1 MFVIGLFFLS
11 RINLIWVLSAFAL
24 TLFLSWGK
32 NFSFLTDIFIDYFPF
47 YNKFRAVSSI
57 QVIIEFLVPF
67 VATIGLHNF
76 YKKRN
81 NIIITQKKLLI
92 VGSAFLIVFGV
103 LYFFA
108 ESLFDFKSNFEPFDQ
123 YPEIL
128 RMIIDERV
136 IVYKSDIL
144 NLYFSNP

>member
-1 MFVIGLFFLS
+1 MIFSALPKCSLLQPIIEAPAYIGVTVFFLFIIGLFFLS

-57 QVIIEFLVPF
+57 QVLIEFLVPF
-67 VATIGLHNF
+67 VAIIGLHNF

-81 NIIITQKKLLI
+81 DIIITQKKLLI
-92 VGSAFLIVFGV
+92 VIF
-103 LYFFA
+103 
-108 ESLFDFKSNFEPFDQ
+108 
-123 YPEIL
+123 
-128 RMIIDERV
+128 
-136 IVYKSDIL
+136 
-144 NLYFSNP
+144 